1 MMIIYCHLLFL
12 LLQNIGFFYKMCL
25 CRVIS
30 ANYIQFGGHSMKKL
44 NFTLNAYKI
53 ATALSSILCAV
64 LFVCANTNSCGMI
77 HQPEA
82 PDSLSRF
89 SKVE

>member
-1 MMIIYCHLLFL
+1 MK
-12 LLQNIGFFYKMCL
+12 N
-25 CRVIS
+25 
-30 ANYIQFGGHSMKKL
+30 ANLKIR
-44 NFTLNAYKI
+44 AYKI

-64 LFVCANTNSCGMI
+64 LFVCANTNSCVMV

-82 PDSLSRF
+82 PEGLERF

>member
-1 MMIIYCHLLFL
+1 
-12 LLQNIGFFYKMCL
+12 
-25 CRVIS
+25 
-30 ANYIQFGGHSMKKL
+30 MKKL

>member
-1 MMIIYCHLLFL
+1 
-12 LLQNIGFFYKMCL
+12 
-25 CRVIS
+25 
-30 ANYIQFGGHSMKKL
+30 MKKF
-44 NFTLNAYKI
+44 NFTLNTYKI

-77 HQPEA
+77 HQPETPEGLA
-82 PDSLSRF
+82 RF